1 MTSQS
6 LRTSVPDP
14 REPSAHALEPIR
26 GPGPQVAVALIVRV
40 AEEGGWRA
48 RLRFTELSDAGDL
61 REERLTAEIF
71 CGATEDDLWQSVRS
85 LGEHHV
91 RDLYRSLG

>member
-6 LRTSVPDP
+6 MRTSVPDP
-14 REPSAHALEPIR
+14 LEPTPFPLEPVR
-26 GPGPQVAVALIVRV
+26 GAGVQVSVALVVRC
-40 AEEGGWRA
+40 AEDGGWRG
-48 RLRFTELSDAGDL
+48 RLRFTQCDDAGNL

-71 CGATEDDLWQSVRS
+71 CGATEAELWQSVGS
-85 LGEHHV
+85 LGEHHI

>member
-6 LRTSVPDP
+6 MRTSVPDP
-14 REPSAHALEPIR
+14 REPTAHELEPMR
-26 GPGPQVAVALIVRV
+26 SDGHPVAVALVMRK
-40 AEEGGWRA
+40 AEDGAWRG
-48 RLRFTELSDAGDL
+48 RLRFTERGEDGNL

-71 CGATEDDLWQSVRS
+71 CGVTQDDLWQSVRA
-85 LGEHHV
+85 LGVHHI

>member
-1 MTSQS
+1 MTSPS
-6 LRTSVPDP
+6 ARSSVPDP
-14 REPSAHALEPIR
+14 QEPTPYALEPLR
-26 GPGPQVAVALIVRV
+26 AGRAQVAVALVVRFG
-40 AEEGGWRA
+40 EDGGWRG
-48 RLRFTELSDAGDL
+48 RLRFTESDEAGNL

-71 CGATEDDLWQSVRS
+71 CGASEAELWQSVHS